1 MEGPRVEVRY
11 IQCTG
16 CETVFGPCISPVYT
30 GLLFTLLQSYY
41 PHNTNSD
48 PAKILQA
55 ALQEGYIPHR
65 DDKFLIHGPGGVG
78 KSSLIAMFL
87 GTQLDLPRTSTPVA
101 THPVHM
107 TPIRDV
113 STSMFTADWKRVDYD
128 RLSHMIANTSNY
140 LFWKEKGGKEGK
152 DEGEGKEEE
161 SSTSGSATEEASQ
174 SLAFL
179 ATPTVRRPS
188 KKVNIG
194 TLASRFV
201 SSLSKAFKK
210 STKST
215 KYSLATTLGDDP
227 DNIRGLFAEFQEGL
241 HDLVRESKGSNELL
255 LSHSIHMFDSGGQPN
270 FHELISIFIR
280 GLTGIISVFKL
291 SECLA
296 VHGEVAFYKEGVLT
310 NDPYESYYTNE
321 QVIRHDLQAIQSE
334 ATCCG
339 TEEVPNLAFVGT
351 HRDMQ
356 DTCSESPDAKDE
368 RLHSII
374 TDILPPEMRQC
385 VITAGCSLKQA
396 TFRINARSPEKR
408 DFEMV
413 GRLKEAL
420 MSRSQVK
427 PRNLP
432 IKWYGYLVI
441 LRLMMQKLERQTLS
455 RRECEYIA
463 HNLGFDVA
471 SMNAALDYLRQLN
484 IIAYYE
490 VLPDVVF
497 GSVQVILDKITELV
511 CHSLELKGQAAVTGA
526 GRKFLHQGIISLEFL
541 RSSALSKHYTGN
553 LFGPEDLLKVLVSRL
568 VVTEVGK
575 GEYIV
580 PCVFDV
586 SSIYPSPQI
595 PAGSVQS
602 SFILHF
608 SKKSPMFGI
617 YCCTISSLMSDAGWK
632 LLTED
637 GEVVQVARNSMVFE
651 MPMNFPGKVTFSDP
665 LSSYLEVT
673 VELPS
678 TVASEYSTKL
688 YSDIRDTFF
697 AAIKKAM
704 ETLHFE
710 VRAPELSFLC
720 PSSQCSTKPHPAIL
734 VGSQGLLKCSLKP
747 SSVCHVLTEEQK
759 IWLPG
764 TAGVWGTF

>member
-1 MEGPRVEVRY
+1 M
-11 IQCTG
+11 
-16 CETVFGPCISPVYT
+16 
-30 GLLFTLLQSYY
+30 
-41 PHNTNSD
+41 
-48 PAKILQA
+48 
-55 ALQEGYIPHR
+55 
-65 DDKFLIHGPGGVG
+65 
-78 KSSLIAMFL
+78 
-87 GTQLDLPRTSTPVA
+87 
-101 THPVHM
+101 
-107 TPIRDV
+107 
-113 STSMFTADWKRVDYD
+113 DYD

-152 DEGEGKEEE
+152 DVREGKEEE

-188 KKVNIG
+188 KKVDISA
-194 TLASRFV
+194 LASRFV

-296 VHGEVAFYKEGVLT
+296 VHGEVAFYKEGMLT

-321 QVIRHDLQAIQSE
+321 QVIRHDLQAIQS
-334 ATCCG
+334 CCG

-351 HRDMQ
+351 HHDTQ
-356 DTCSESPDAKDE
+356 DACSESPDAKDQ
-368 RLHSII
+368 RLYSII

-385 VITAGCSLKQA
+385 VITPGGSLKQA

-408 DFEMV
+408 DFETV

-420 MSRSQVK
+420 MSRSRVK

-441 LRLMMQKLERQTLS
+441 LRLLMQKLERQTLS

-490 VLPDVVF
+490 VLPDVVV

-511 CHSLELKGQAAVTGA
+511 CYSLELKKGQSAVTGA
-526 GRKFLHQGIISLEFL
+526 GRKFLQQGIISLEFL
-541 RSSALSKHYTGN
+541 RSCSLSKHYTGN

-580 PCVFDV
+580 PCVLDV

-595 PAGSVQS
+595 PDGSVQS

-637 GEVVQVARNSMVFE
+637 GEVVQVARNSIAFE
-651 MPMNFPGKVTFSDP
+651 MPMKFPGKVTFSDP
-665 LSSYLEVT
+665 LSSYLEVA

-678 TVASEYSTKL
+678 TVASVYSTKL

-697 AAIKKAM
+697 TAIKKAM

-720 PSSQCSTKPHPAIL
+720 PSSQCSTKPHPAIV

-764 TAGVWGTF
+764 TAGVWDTF

>member
-1 MEGPRVEVRY
+1 M
-11 IQCTG
+11 
-16 CETVFGPCISPVYT
+16 
-30 GLLFTLLQSYY
+30 
-41 PHNTNSD
+41 
-48 PAKILQA
+48 
-55 ALQEGYIPHR
+55 
-65 DDKFLIHGPGGVG
+65 
-78 KSSLIAMFL
+78 
-87 GTQLDLPRTSTPVA
+87 
-101 THPVHM
+101 
-107 TPIRDV
+107 
-113 STSMFTADWKRVDYD
+113 DYD

-152 DEGEGKEEE
+152 DVREGKEEE

-188 KKVNIG
+188 KKVDIG
-194 TLASRFV
+194 ALASRFV

-296 VHGEVAFYKEGVLT
+296 VHGEVAFYKEGMLT

-321 QVIRHDLQAIQSE
+321 QVIRHDLQAIQS
-334 ATCCG
+334 CCG

-351 HRDMQ
+351 HHDMQ
-356 DTCSESPDAKDE
+356 DACSESPDAKDE
-368 RLHSII
+368 RLYSII

-385 VITAGCSLKQA
+385 VITPGGSLKQA

-408 DFEMV
+408 DFETV

-420 MSRSQVK
+420 MSRSRVK

-441 LRLMMQKLERQTLS
+441 LRLLMQKLERQTLS
-455 RRECEYIA
+455 RRECKYIA

-511 CHSLELKGQAAVTGA
+511 CYSLELKKGQSAVTGA
-526 GRKFLHQGIISLEFL
+526 GRKFLQQGIISLEFL
-541 RSSALSKHYTGN
+541 RSCSLSKHYTGN

-580 PCVFDV
+580 PCVLDV

-595 PAGSVQS
+595 PDGSVQS

-637 GEVVQVARNSMVFE
+637 GEVVQVARNSIAFE
-651 MPMNFPGKVTFSDP
+651 MPMKFPGKVTFSDP
-665 LSSYLEVT
+665 LSSYLEVA

-678 TVASEYSTKL
+678 TVASVYSTKL

-697 AAIKKAM
+697 TAIKKAM

-720 PSSQCSTKPHPAIL
+720 PSSQCSTKPHPAIV

-764 TAGVWGTF
+764 TAGVWDTF

>member
-1 MEGPRVEVRY
+1 MILFCHAYHHWPH
-11 IQCTG
+11 
-16 CETVFGPCISPVYT
+16 PVYWPCHYVT
-30 GLLFTLLQSYY
+30 AIILSSQHKPIY
-41 PHNTNSD
+41 SD
-48 PAKILQA
+48 PTERILQA

-87 GTQLDLPRTSTPVA
+87 GTQLDLTRSSTPVT

-113 STSMFTADWKRVDYD
+113 STSMFTADWKKVDYD

-152 DEGEGKEEE
+152 DVGEGKEEE

-194 TLASRFV
+194 ALASRFV

-210 STKST
+210 SPKST
-215 KYSLATTLGDDP
+215 KPSLATTLGDDP
-227 DNIRGLFAEFQEGL
+227 DNIRGLFSEFQEGL
-241 HDLVRESKGSNELL
+241 HDLVRESRGSNELL
-255 LSHSIHMFDSGGQPN
+255 LCHSIHMFDSGGQPQ

-296 VHGEVAFYKEGVLT
+296 VHGEVAFYKEGMLT
-310 NDPYESYYTNE
+310 NDPYKSYYTNE

-356 DTCSESPDAKDE
+356 DTCPETPDAKDE

-385 VITAGCSLKQA
+385 VITAGGSLKQA
-396 TFRINARSPEKR
+396 TFRINARSPDKW

-420 MSRSQVK
+420 MSRSRVK

-455 RRECEYIA
+455 RTECEYIA

-511 CHSLELKGQAAVTGA
+511 CYSLELKKGQSAVTGA
-526 GRKFLHQGIISLEFL
+526 GRKFLQEGIISLEFL
-541 RSSALSKHYTGN
+541 RSAALSKHYTGN

-575 GEYIV
+575 EEYIV
-580 PCVFDV
+580 PCVLDV
-586 SSIYPSPQI
+586 SSIYPSPRI
-595 PAGSVQS
+595 PDGSVQS
-602 SFILHF
+602 SFIVHF

-637 GEVVQVARNSMVFE
+637 GEVVQVARNSIAFE
-651 MPMNFPGKVTFSDP
+651 MPMKFPGKVTFSDP
-665 LSSYLEVT
+665 LTSYLEVT

-678 TVASEYSTKL
+678 TVAAEYSTKL
-688 YSDIRDTFF
+688 YSDVRDTFF
-697 AAIKKAM
+697 TATKKAM
-704 ETLHFE
+704 ETLRYE

-720 PSSQCSTKPHPAIL
+720 PSSQCSTKPHPSIL
-734 VGSQGLLKCSLKP
+734 VESQGLLKCSLKP
-747 SSVCHVLTEEQK
+747 STVCNVLTEEQK
-759 IWLPG
+759 IWLPDA
-764 TAGVWGTF
+764 AGV